1 MAADPDW
8 FAHKLLAWFDDHGRK
23 DLPWQHP
30 ITPYRVW
37 VAEIMLQQT
46 QVTTVIDYYQ
56 RFMTRFPDAT
66 ALAAATLDEVLHHW
80 TGLGYYARARNL
92 HKAARMITQEC
103 DGVFPATVESLC
115 ALPGIGRSTAGAI
128 AAIAFDTRA
137 AILDGNV
144 KRVLARF
151 HAVEGH
157 AGTAAVT
164 ARLWAHAEAHTPGA
178 RVTHYTQ
185 AVMDLGATLCTRSR
199 PACARCPVAAQCVA
213 HARGET
219 ARFPEPRPRRAIPVR
234 AARMFLIIDAH
245 GQCLLEQRPQ
255 HGLWGGLWTPPE
267 RPPQSLAPDICQ
279 ALAIPATAI
288 KDVRHGARFRHTF
301 THFHLDLEPVY
312 VRLEGVGPMIQDR
325 PELRWYAPHAPSAI
339 GLAAPAAKLLASLT
353 RTDEEPRNS

>member
-8 FAHKLLAWFDDHGRK
+8 FTRKLLAWFDDHGRK
-23 DLPWQHP
+23 DLPWQQP

-46 QVTTVIDYYQ
+46 QVTTVIDYYR
-56 RFMTRFPDAT
+56 RFMARFPDIPT
-66 ALAAATLDEVLHHW
+66 LAAAELNEVLHHW

-92 HKAARMITQEC
+92 HKAAKTIIDEC
-103 DGVFPATVESLC
+103 DGRFPDTVEALC

-157 AGTAAVT
+157 AGTTAVT
-164 ARLWAHAEAHTPGA
+164 SSLWAHAESHTPTA
-178 RVTHYTQ
+178 RVAHYTQ

-199 PACARCPVAAQCVA
+199 PACDRCPVAAQCMA
-213 HARGET
+213 LARGET

-234 AARMFLIIDAH
+234 QARMFLIIDARGH
-245 GQCLLEQRPQ
+245 CLLEQRPER
-255 HGLWGGLWTPPE
+255 GLWGGLWTPPE
-267 RPPQSLAPDICQ
+267 RPPESLAPDICQ

-288 KDVRHGARFRHTF
+288 AEVRHGVRFRHTF

-312 VRLEGVGPMIQDR
+312 VNLNVTEAVIRDR
-325 PELRWYAPHAPSAI
+325 ADLRWYAPDAPPAI
-339 GLAAPAAKLLASLT
+339 GLSAPAAKLLASLT
-353 RTDEEPRNS
+353 RTEEEPPIS